1 MLRNV
6 FQGLWIC
13 FHTQPTKH
21 VLTDGPLRSLQTA
34 VRYFVAFWK
43 SEFRRPRRDREE
55 RERERERA
63 RDPVATLRK
72 SEKIDPDP
80 KNNNPDEIPACS
92 VQT

>member
-1 MLRNV
+1 MESA
-6 FQGLWIC
+6 FQ
-13 FHTQPTKH
+13 Q
-21 VLTDGPLRSLQTA
+21 LRSLLTA
-34 VRYFVAFWK
+34 ALFHCLLEIRNPQAK
-43 SEFRRPRRDREE
+43 ERQRGERG

-80 KNNNPDEIPACS
+80 KNNNSDEITACS